1 MSRFL
6 CDAMLGKLATYLRM
20 CGHDT
25 AYALDRDEESADAL
39 LAWASEEDRRLLT
52 RNETLAERAPDAIL
66 LTAHDPTEQ
75 LAELRAA
82 GVTLELPEP
91 PVRCSKCNGQVRR
104 VGEDEPRPDHV
115 PSPEERPVW
124 QCVDCGQFYW
134 RGSHWDDLRETLASL
149 AED

>member
-25 AYALDRDEESADAL
+25 AYALDRNEESADAL
-39 LAWASEEDRRLLT
+39 LAWAREEDRRLLT
-52 RNETLAERAPDAIL
+52 RNERLAERAPAAIL
-66 LTAHDPTEQ
+66 LTAHEPTDQ

-82 GVTLELPEP
+82 GVTLELPEE
-91 PVRCSKCNGQVRR
+91 PVRCSTCNGLVRR
-104 VGEDEPRPDHV
+104 VGEDERRPEGV
-115 PSPEERPVW
+115 PPVEERPVW

-134 RGSHWDDLRETLASL
+134 RGSHWADLGETLSSL
-149 AED
+149 ETD